1 MTESTQVSEPT
12 ETSAECRHENTYE
25 KVFHTEYEPLD
36 EVRYEV
42 IDEYY
47 IICEQCNKEI
57 GKETHVRAVPA
68 DCSHKSTQ
76 QILEYTEVCLLE
88 NGQMEMF
95 ETKKELFCETTLTN
109 IYVYDILLYIDIC
122 QYEVM

>member
-1 MTESTQVSEPT
+1 M
-12 ETSAECRHENTYE
+12 R
-25 KVFHTEYEPLD
+25 
-36 EVRYEV
+36 
-42 IDEYY
+42 
-47 IICEQCNKEI
+47 
-57 GKETHVRAVPA
+57 VRAVPA

-76 QILEYTEVCLLE
+76 QRLEYTDVCLLE
-88 NGQMEMF
+88 NGQMEVF